1 MKSHVLTLYK
11 FSIVL
16 TCKTYLIMP
25 TLSCTAGW
33 LVFTVINAI
42 IGISL
47 SSTISFAFY
56 KFIKDTTSLSKTRR
70 ISASIFIISSIM
82 ALIWIVLWTSENT
95 GCLPIPTALAKYP
108 FYLFLAIQLYVIII
122 IFFAQLRV
130 VFEGTDLAISDST
143 RLIFKILLITTPIFI
158 VVAIILSVFGFRSAF
173 LILGSLV
180 VILLLGMTIAIVIMF
195 TTKLISVYIHDNRHN
210 FNEALFKVMRKSTI
224 LTTLSTLSTLL
235 NVVSLVFEGIDPGIY
250 VVIETIMMYLD
261 VYTSAL
267 CVIMCFATF
276 NSYYDIFCGCLDRIC
291 VRCWT
296 SLIITDQNTE
306 MMVKNLESQASQ
318 GSNHTVIA
326 NSSITS
332 LDSKTQSK

>member
-82 ALIWIVLWTSENT
+82 ALIWIVLWISEST

-122 IFFAQLRV
+122 VFLAQLRV

-173 LILGSLV
+173 LIFGSLV
-180 VILLLGMTIAIVIMF
+180 VMLLLGMTITIVIMF
-195 TTKLISVYIHDNRHN
+195 ITKLISVYNNHSQYNNINDT
-210 FNEALFKVMRKSTI
+210 LFKVMRKSTI
-224 LTTLSTLSTLL
+224 LTTLSTLSTFL
-235 NVVSLVFEGIDPGIY
+235 NVVSLVFEGVDPGIY
-250 VVIETIMMYLD
+250 VVIEAIMMYLD

-267 CVIMCFATF
+267 CVIMCFSTF
-276 NSYYDIFCGCLDRIC
+276 QPYYDIFCGCLDRIC
-291 VRCWT
+291 GRCWT

-306 MMVKNLESQASQ
+306 MMVNSIESA
-318 GSNHTVIA
+318 GSNDTVIPT
-326 NSSITS
+326 SSATS
-332 LDSKTQSK
+332 LDSKIQSP

>member
-1 MKSHVLTLYK
+1 
-11 FSIVL
+11 
-16 TCKTYLIMP
+16 MP

-33 LVFTVINAI
+33 LVFTIINAI

-47 SSTISFAFY
+47 AATVYFAFY

-82 ALIWIVLWTSENT
+82 ALIWIVLWISEST

-130 VFEGTDLAISDST
+130 VFEGTDLEISDST

-180 VILLLGMTIAIVIMF
+180 VILLL
-195 TTKLISVYIHDNRHN
+195 
-210 FNEALFKVMRKSTI
+210 
-224 LTTLSTLSTLL
+224 
-235 NVVSLVFEGIDPGIY
+235 
-250 VVIETIMMYLD
+250 
-261 VYTSAL
+261 
-267 CVIMCFATF
+267 
-276 NSYYDIFCGCLDRIC
+276 
-291 VRCWT
+291 
-296 SLIITDQNTE
+296 
-306 MMVKNLESQASQ
+306 
-318 GSNHTVIA
+318 
-326 NSSITS
+326 
-332 LDSKTQSK
+332 